1 MGHIQPIW
9 SDPAAYLAR
18 IRPEEAVLFL
28 DPNALAH
35 AYARFQR
42 GFPGLVTY
50 AVKANPERQIIDRL
64 AALGMDAFDVASP
77 AEIDLVRAACPDAR
91 LHYHNPIR
99 SRREIAV
106 GEGAGIASYS
116 VDCLSEL
123 DKLAGV
129 LGNRQVD
136 VAVRF
141 ALPLAG
147 ASYDF
152 GSKFGATPEL
162 AAELLARAAALGF
175 IPALTFHPGTQ
186 CTEAG
191 VWAQYIAA
199 AAGIARAAGIR
210 PARLNVGGGFPSAR
224 DGHEHDLGLIFRA
237 IRDATAANFPDHAPE
252 LVCEPG
258 RAMVSDALSLA
269 VMVKALRGRDLFLA
283 DGIYGT
289 LCEQNQIGLTR
300 RLKVIAGDG
309 GIRGEQMQGWRVFG
323 PTCDSLDV
331 LPETVMLPADI
342 AEGDHIL
349 FHSLGAYSTSMAT
362 RFNGYGAAR
371 LVPVHSLAPA

>member
-50 AVKANPERQIIDRL
+50 AVKANPERQIIERL
-64 AALGMDAFDVASP
+64 TALGMAAYDVASP
-77 AEIDLVRAACPDAR
+77 SEIDLVRAACPDAR

-99 SRREIAV
+99 SRREIALA
-106 GEGAGIASYS
+106 EAAGVASYS

-123 DKLAGV
+123 DKLAEG
-129 LGNRQVD
+129 LADHRVD

-152 GSKFGATPEL
+152 GSKFGATP
-162 AAELLARAAALGF
+162 ARASELLARAAALGF
-175 IPALTFHPGTQ
+175 IPAITFHPGTQ
-186 CTEAG
+186 CTDPK

-199 AAGIARAAGIR
+199 AVGIAEAAGVR

-224 DGHEHDLGLIFRA
+224 DGREHDLGLIFQT
-237 IRDATAANFPDHAPE
+237 IREATAAHFPDHAPE

-269 VMVKALRGRDLFLA
+269 VMVKAVRGGDLFLA

-289 LCEQNQIGLTR
+289 LGEQHQIGLTR
-300 RLKVIAGDG
+300 RLTVIPGDG
-309 GIRGEQMQGWRVFG
+309 IPRGAEARDWRVFG

-331 LPETVMLPADI
+331 LPEAVSLPADL

-349 FHSLGAYSTSMAT
+349 FHSLGAYSTAMAT

-371 LVPVHSLAPA
+371 LVPVQSLYPA

>member
-64 AALGMDAFDVASP
+64 TALGMNAYDVASP
-77 AEIDLVRAACPDAR
+77 SEIDLVRAACPDAR

-99 SRREIAV
+99 SRREIALAKA
-106 GEGAGIASYS
+106 AGVASYS

-123 DKLAGV
+123 DKLAEG
-129 LGNRQVD
+129 LADHRVD

-152 GSKFGATPEL
+152 GSKFGATP
-162 AAELLARAAALGF
+162 AMASELLARAAALGF
-175 IPALTFHPGTQ
+175 TPAITFHPGTQ
-186 CTEAG
+186 CTDPK

-199 AAGIARAAGIR
+199 AAGIAEAAGVR

-224 DGHEHDLGLIFRA
+224 DGHEHDLGLIFQT
-237 IRDATAANFPDHAPE
+237 IRDATAAHFPDHAPE

-269 VMVKALRGRDLFLA
+269 VMVKAVRGGDLFLA

-289 LCEQNQIGLTR
+289 LGEQHQIGLTR
-300 RLKVIAGDG
+300 RLKVIPGDG
-309 GIRGEQMQGWRVFG
+309 IPRGAEARDWRVFG

-331 LPETVMLPADI
+331 LPEAVSLPADM

-349 FHSLGAYSTSMAT
+349 FHSLGAYSTAMAT
-362 RFNGYGAAR
+362 RFNGYGTAR
-371 LVPVHSLAPA
+371 LVPVQSLYPA